1 MFKEFIEDLKDRDIL
16 AWVIIIAIIFLCA
29 VAVWPDPVPVSIPDT
44 LSNTGKIENHELAE
58 SYRID
63 CLDGREVM
71 TLYSPSFT
79 QAEFIYTGFCKEDN

>member
-1 MFKEFIEDLKDRDIL
+1 MFKEFIEDLKDGDIA
-16 AWVIIIAIIFLCA
+16 AWIIIISVIGICLALI
-29 VAVWPDPVPVSIPDT
+29 WPTPNAVSIPDT
-44 LSNTGKIENHELAE
+44 VTETGKIENHELAG

-71 TLYSPSFT
+71 TLYSPSFM